1 MASISNRPNGRRRI
15 HFTGR
20 DGKGKT
26 IYLGKISKRN
36 AEAIK
41 LKVERLLAAQ
51 RANLP
56 IDVDT
61 ANWIASLSD
70 QFASKLAKVGLMAD
84 REKSPQATLGA
95 FLDSYIASR
104 TDVKAATVTA
114 WGQAQR
120 YLIEHFGEAKPLVEI
135 SPGDADDWR
144 RALLAR
150 GLADSTVCKRC
161 QFAKQFFR
169 AAVRKR
175 LLTENPFEDVR
186 GKGQADPTREYFVKR
201 DEAER
206 VIGACPDAQW
216 RLIFTLSRYAG
227 LRCPS
232 EHMSLRWEHVN
243 WERDRITVR
252 SPKTEHHADQ
262 GIREIPIFSELRP
275 YLEDVFELAEPGDE
289 FVITRYRKKNGNLR
303 TQLLRILKR
312 AGIAPWPK
320 LFHNLRATRQTEL
333 THEHP
338 QHVVCRWLGNSQ
350 LIAQRHY
357 LQVTDEDFARAAG
370 TDLTPKDTGE
380 IDQRKATRKATQYL
394 HVSARTGS
402 QSQSTADEKTPHVPA
417 DATSCGVVLN
427 SQVEDRGLEPLT
439 F

>member
-161 QFAKQFFR
+161 QFA
-169 AAVRKR
+169 
-175 LLTENPFEDVR
+175 
-186 GKGQADPTREYFVKR
+186 
-201 DEAER
+201 
-206 VIGACPDAQW
+206 
-216 RLIFTLSRYAG
+216 
-227 LRCPS
+227 
-232 EHMSLRWEHVN
+232 
-243 WERDRITVR
+243 
-252 SPKTEHHADQ
+252 
-262 GIREIPIFSELRP
+262 
-275 YLEDVFELAEPGDE
+275 
-289 FVITRYRKKNGNLR
+289 
-303 TQLLRILKR
+303 
-312 AGIAPWPK
+312 
-320 LFHNLRATRQTEL
+320 
-333 THEHP
+333 
-338 QHVVCRWLGNSQ
+338 
-350 LIAQRHY
+350 
-357 LQVTDEDFARAAG
+357 
-370 TDLTPKDTGE
+370 
-380 IDQRKATRKATQYL
+380 
-394 HVSARTGS
+394 
-402 QSQSTADEKTPHVPA
+402 
-417 DATSCGVVLN
+417 
-427 SQVEDRGLEPLT
+427 
-439 F
+439 